1 MIQKFIISSMLLCS
15 TLLSAQEMY
24 TVERILEYA
33 FEHSPTLRKSEISM
47 LRSKENLKAAE
58 ARLKS
63 NFSLNVSPLD
73 YSTRQVFES
82 ATSSWN
88 SREVLRSSGTFSIVQ
103 PILLTGGE
111 ISLKNNFYYQD
122 FYQEFMNDN
131 NTRQNPLDDY
141 PDNSTDKS
149 FNNALS
155 LNFSQP
161 LFTHNKL
168 KLDLSELQNSFEN
181 TSISYEL
188 QRLNIEKQVK
198 QLFYDVY
205 QNQISLQI
213 AKEELQNNQNSY
225 DVIKNKVDGGLVALE
240 ELYQAEVNLASSRSG
255 LYNREVQLENS
266 LDRLKIL
273 IGMGLDEKV
282 MVITNISG
290 DKTNVDLNDAI
301 SKALANRMEIRQREI
316 DIEES
321 QFEIIKS
328 RAVNEFAG
336 TIDASFGLSGYDPA
350 FLNVMSKPETTPSV
364 KVTFNVPL
372 FDWGERKA
380 RIKAAELG
388 RENAEIDF
396 DEEKKDIVMNIRSVY
411 RNLKN
416 LENQIEI
423 QRINVKNA
431 QLTFEINSERY
442 KNGDL
447 TGMELSQYQNQLSN
461 RKMALTSALIDYKLE
476 LLNLKIQTLYDFES
490 GESIVPVDEK
500 ANKK

>member
-1 MIQKFIISSMLLCS
+1 MIRRLIIPFFLLCS
-15 TLLSAQEMY
+15 PVLLAQEMY
-24 TVERILEYA
+24 TVDKILEYA
-33 FEHSPTLRKSEISM
+33 FDNSPTLRKSEISM

-58 ARLKS
+58 AKLKS

-73 YSTRQVFES
+73 YSTRQVFET

-111 ISLKNNFYYQD
+111 LSLRNNFYYQD

-131 NTRQNPLDDY
+131 NTRQNTADDF
-141 PDNSTDKS
+141 PDNSTDRS

-161 LFTHNKL
+161 IFTHNRL
-168 KLDLSELQNSFEN
+168 KMDLSELQNSFEN

-198 QLFYDVY
+198 QLFYNVY
-205 QNQISLQI
+205 QNQISLEI
-213 AKEELQNNQNSY
+213 AKEELRNNQSSY
-225 DVIKNKVDGGLVALE
+225 DIIKNKVDGGLVALE
-240 ELYQAEVNLASSRSG
+240 ELYQAEVNLASSRSA
-255 LYNREVQLENS
+255 LYTREVQLENS

-273 IGMGLDEKV
+273 IGMSINEKI
-282 MVITNISG
+282 MVITDIAG
-290 DKTNVDLNDAI
+290 TKTEVDLPDAI
-301 SKALANRMEIRQREI
+301 NRALENRMEIRQREI

-321 QFEIIKS
+321 QFEIIRS
-328 RAVNEFAG
+328 RATNEFAG

-350 FLNVMSKPETTPSV
+350 FLKVMSKPETTPSV

-380 RIKAAELG
+380 RIKAAELN
-388 RENAEIDF
+388 RENAEIDL
-396 DEEKKDIVMNIRSVY
+396 DEEKKDIIMNIRSVY

-416 LENQIEI
+416 LENQIDI

-490 GESIVPVDEK
+490 GESIVPTE
-500 ANKK
+500 AKKK